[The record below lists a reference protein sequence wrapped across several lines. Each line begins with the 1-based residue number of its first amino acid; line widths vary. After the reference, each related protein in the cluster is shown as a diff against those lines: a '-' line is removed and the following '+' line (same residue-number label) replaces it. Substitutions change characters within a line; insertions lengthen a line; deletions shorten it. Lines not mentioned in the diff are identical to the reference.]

1 MFSDDR
7 FMTMA
12 TGLVLAI
19 VVGTLAQK
27 SDTLMAFFTGD
38 EVTAAQDDQFT
49 VRAGK
54 NQTLDVLANDTGAGA
69 LAIVKAPS
77 CGAVQINEE
86 GGVEYLDSG
95 SCSGKVT
102 FTYSIEGEDGPQE
115 SVVSLSVI
123 SDAVPQETVVAA
135 VVPEEERVF
144 TGIDDQEYLDDQGY
158 DDQGYDDEVL
168 DTDYIDIEVDP
179 VANENTQVASP
190 RDDRLTPGQILLQDD
205 SADIEV
211 VGFGAARA
219 PTLFAPD
226 MQELIQPQETVDTLR
241 RSVAAVAPSQ
251 IDADENISRQSSAAM
266 PSTGGLTRAQPSNL
280 ELGTELSPSVAFNS
294 PSQPRLM
301 PAPQL
306 LPVAD
311 AGTAI
316 VIEHGPTVTSIAP
329 TSIAILDNSTAS
341 EPVSLSDEIEYQI
354 ATLLSEENALA
365 DHDPLSPPENVDTQS
380 ADAGDVRINAADPAD
395 SSDIVVEMAAQ
406 ILLPSAQLTQS
417 LIRNDQATPDAD
429 LLQSDTDT
437 LFVADLIVSAPP
449 VEETLVEEP
458 VAEETLIASLPTET
472 TEATQTFQSFL
483 EATSGAQSTTLACDI
498 EMTAAARP
506 GASISLTISSECR
519 NEQIFTVEHSGLAFS
534 ERLDSN
540 GKLSITLP
548 ALANTAVINIEFED
562 GGKAQSSV
570 LVRDASDIERIAVV
584 WSVPVSIE
592 LHAFE
597 DGALEG
603 ASGHVWNGHA
613 RRYRDTLTGGGG
625 FMESLGDPKIIGGS
639 MAQIYSLPTNRL
651 RKQTTVRMDL
661 RITDAV
667 GYCEQNMV
675 LRTIRTESRGGA
687 TPREFNLAM
696 PNCSSASAGLVLENF
711 VEAISVARR

>member
-38 EVTAAQDDQFT
+38 EITLAQDDQFT

-54 NQTLDVLANDTGAGA
+54 DQTLDVLANDTGAGA
-69 LAIVKAPS
+69 LAIVKSPS
-77 CGAVQINEE
+77 CGAVQINEG
-86 GGVEYLDSG
+86 GGVEYLDSAT
-95 SCSGKVT
+95 CSGKVT
-102 FTYSIEGEDGPQE
+102 FTYSIESEDGPQE

-123 SDAVPQETVVAA
+123 GDAVLQETVVAA
-135 VVPEEERVF
+135 VVPEAVVSADERGFAGV
-144 TGIDDQEYLDDQGY
+144 DDQVSDDGI
-158 DDQGYDDEVL
+158 L
-168 DTDYIDIEVDP
+168 DTDYIDIEADP
-179 VANENTQVASP
+179 VNENIQVATP

-266 PSTGGLTRAQPSNL
+266 PSTGGLTRAQPSNI

-354 ATLLSEENALA
+354 ATLLSQENALA

-437 LFVADLIVSAPP
+437 LFVADLKVSAPP
-449 VEETLVEEP
+449 AEEP
-458 VAEETLIASLPTET
+458 VAEETLVASLPS
-472 TEATQTFQSFL
+472 EATQTFQSFL
-483 EATSGAQSTTLACDI
+483 ESTASAQSTTLACGI
-498 EMTAAARP
+498 EISAAARP
-506 GASISLTISSECR
+506 GASISLTVFSECR
-519 NEQIFTVEHSGLAFS
+519 SKQIFTVEHSGLTFS
-534 ERLDSN
+534 ERLGNN
-540 GKLSITLP
+540 GKRSITLP
-548 ALANTAVINIEFED
+548 ALANTAIINIAFED

-584 WSVPVSIE
+584 WSVPVRIE

-625 FMESLGDPKIIGGS
+625 FMEALGDPKIVGGS
-639 MAQIYSLPTNRL
+639 MAQVYSLPTNRL

-661 RITDAV
+661 RITDATKH
-667 GYCEQNMV
+667 CDQNMI
-675 LRTIRTESRGGA
+675 LRTIRTEIKGGA
-687 TPREFNLAM
+687 KPREFSLAM
-696 PNCSSASAGLVLENF
+696 PSCSSASAGLVLENF
-711 VEAISVARR
+711 VEAISVTRR